1 MVRTTFRTAFTMI
14 ELIFAIVVIAIAV
27 VSLPMMMQ
35 VNSKGM
41 ENNLAQEAIFGASV
55 ELMQATT
62 GYWDANSM
70 KDINL
75 SDYARVVNISNDCNA
90 TTKLRPGHIN
100 QPFHRR
106 CIDDTTI
113 HTASNATGNPDFSTL
128 NDFAGTKQLFIG
140 NANGASGYKDMN
152 YTSTIAV
159 ALNSADRNI
168 KDITVTVRD
177 VADNNKTI
185 TVLKTQ
191 SANVGEP
198 QYYKRTF

>member
-1 MVRTTFRTAFTMI
+1 VVDKTSKTAFTMI

-55 ELMQATT
+55 ELMQTSS

-70 KDINL
+70 NDINT
-75 SDYARVVNISNDCNA
+75 SDYARVINIDNDCNS

-106 CIDDTTI
+106 CINDTAI
-113 HTASNATGNPDFSTL
+113 HTASNITGNADFSTL
-128 NDFAGTKQLFIG
+128 NDFVGTKQLFIG
-140 NANGASGYKDMN
+140 DEKGAAGYKDMN
-152 YTSTIAV
+152 YTSTITVSPHATD
-159 ALNSADRNI
+159 NNI
-168 KDITVTVRD
+168 KVITVTIKEGAKV
-177 VADNNKTI
+177 V
-185 TVLKTQ
+185 TVLKTEA
-191 SANVGEP
+191 ANVGEV
-198 QYYKRTF
+198 QYHKRTF